1 MSGTPVIVGQERTKD
16 LRVNPVLGWTALR
29 VVALLF
35 VCIGTADIALAFYPP
50 QFENPSWTFGVLG
63 GAIGGL
69 PVLSL
74 GISAGVLAGLTLRR
88 RGWTVLLGAVSAL
101 LALLIAAGTVV
112 FFQNVDEARRTA
124 PVGMQ
129 LGISRTI
136 LRTYLL
142 GGLFILL
149 HTAVAVM
156 AFRGDRM
163 SGGSN
168 T

>member
-1 MSGTPVIVGQERTKD
+1 MSGTPVIVGQERTRD

-35 VCIGTADIALAFYPP
+35 ICIGTADIALAFYPP
-50 QFENPSWTFGVLG
+50 QFENPSWIFGVLG

-74 GISAGVLAGLTLRR
+74 GISAGVLAGLTLQR
-88 RGWTVLLGAVSAL
+88 RGWTVLLGILSAL
-101 LALLIAAGTVV
+101 LALLIAAGTLV
-112 FFQNVDEARRTA
+112 FFQNIEEARRTA

-129 LGISRTI
+129 LGISRTV
-136 LRTYLL
+136 LRTFLL
-142 GGLFILL
+142 GGLFFVL
-149 HTAVAVM
+149 HSTVAVM
-156 AFRGDRM
+156 AFKRDHM
-163 SGGSN
+163 SGQPN

>member
-1 MSGTPVIVGQERTKD
+1 MSGPPVIVGQDKSRE
-16 LRVNPVLGWTALR
+16 LRVNPRLGWAAVR
-29 VVALLF
+29 VLAFLF
-35 VCIGTADIALAFYPP
+35 LCIGVADISLAFYPP
-50 QFENPSWTFGVLG
+50 QFDNPTWKFGVLG

-74 GISAGVLAGLTLRR
+74 GLTGGVIAGLTLRA
-88 RGWTVLLGAVSAL
+88 RGWTVLLGVLNLL
-101 LALLIAAGTVV
+101 LALLIGVGLFM
-112 FFQNVDEARRTA
+112 FFQTVEEARRTA

-142 GGLFILL
+142 GGLFVLL
-149 HTAVAVM
+149 HLISGVVAM
-156 AFRGDRM
+156 RGSV
-163 SGGSN
+163 SGESN